1 MLFNQPDLRGV
12 AQLVAYLN
20 GVQVVAGS
28 SPVAPTETVIS
39 HLLVAVFGIGL
50 KLAGQSGEMGL
61 LYLQN
66 MLCKEK
72 ES

>member
-1 MLFNQPDLRGV
+1 MLFNQPNLRGV

-28 SPVAPTETVIS
+28 SPVAPTENRHQSLTGGGFW
-39 HLLVAVFGIGL
+39 HKL
-50 KLAGQSGEMGL
+50 KTCWTNWQDEPIMTT
-61 LYLQN
+61 QN
-66 MLCKEK
+66 DCREK